1 MGSQR
6 PASQRFRGA
15 DPYGSADYILLICK
29 CMLQLVCKLYNG
41 FRLLLEQETFIRQRN
56 RTFSPDQKS
65 CTHLIFQF
73 HQLTAEGRLCYM
85 KNICC
90 SCNISFVR
98 YCKKVFQYTQFH
110 TVPSYY
116 SVH

>member
-41 FRLLLEQETFIRQRN
+41 FRLLL
-56 RTFSPDQKS
+56 
-65 CTHLIFQF
+65 L
-73 HQLTAEGRLCYM
+73 
-85 KNICC
+85 
-90 SCNISFVR
+90 
-98 YCKKVFQYTQFH
+98 
-110 TVPSYY
+110 
-116 SVH
+116 